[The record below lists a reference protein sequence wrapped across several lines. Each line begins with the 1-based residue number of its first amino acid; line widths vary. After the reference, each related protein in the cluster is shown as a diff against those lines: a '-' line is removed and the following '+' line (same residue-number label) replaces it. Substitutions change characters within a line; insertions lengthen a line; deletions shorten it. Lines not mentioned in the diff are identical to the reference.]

1 MHGSRVGFRVMGVPH
16 ISTPVLRFFRW
27 IARGYFRRHFSAV
40 RVSEG
45 ARWAK
50 LPDGPVIVFANH
62 SSWWDPMVS
71 VLLASRYMPERRHYA
86 PMDAAALQRYP
97 ILKRI
102 GVFGVE
108 RHTARGAAQFL
119 RTGLEILKC
128 GGVIWITPQGRFADA
143 RERPLEFKP
152 GLAALACKLDGGCT
166 VLPMAVEYTFW
177 DERLP
182 EVLMQFAEPIRVQG
196 GPAAELEETL
206 KAALLEAME
215 TLKAKAIARDP
226 AAFSVLLKGRAGVG
240 GFYQLGQRA
249 IARLRRRTYQP
260 EHTAVAATT
269 QDEQG

>member
-97 ILKRI
+97 ILKR
-102 GVFGVE
+102 V
-108 RHTARGAAQFL
+108 
-119 RTGLEILKC
+119 
-128 GGVIWITPQGRFADA
+128 GVIWITPQGRFADA

-182 EVLMQFAEPIRVQG
+182 EVLMHFAEPIRVEG
-196 GPAAELEETL
+196 ETADELEETL